1 MLGSIR
7 IGPKFALGRLLIT
20 GSAVK
25 ALGESEQSPIDFL
38 CRHVR
43 GDFGNLCPEDK
54 QLNDQALVN
63 GGRIL
68 SSYKTLKGAQI
79 WIITEADRSS
89 TTLLLPSEY

>member
-1 MLGSIR
+1 MPNAIR

-43 GDFGNLCPEDK
+43 GDYGSLCVEDK
-54 QLNDQALVN
+54 QLNDQALIN

-68 SSYKTLKGAQI
+68 SSFTTLMGAKL
-79 WIITEADRSS
+79 WIITEADRSA
-89 TTLLLPSEY
+89 TTVLLPEEY